1 MRVGLPLVA
10 LRRVKRSSNNRR
22 DSRYETTV
30 FSILIVSV
38 GERELLR
45 RYELPLGCEIF
56 DLLELEDC
64 GLAVADDCRPF
75 ALLGQ

>member
-1 MRVGLPLVA
+1 MRVGLPLLA

-30 FSILIVSV
+30 FSILTVSV

-45 RYELPLGCEIF
+45 RYELPLGCEIS

-64 GLAVADDCRPF
+64 GLAVADD
-75 ALLGQ
+75 

>member
-64 GLAVADDCRPF
+64 GLAVADD
-75 ALLGQ
+75 